1 MRDGQKKSEM
11 CKSINTNIALPIS
24 FQYTFNMSYPKNIQN
39 RIKRTEGQVGG
50 VRKMIMNNEPDTKV
64 MTQLQACISSL
75 ESLKIEMLK
84 QEMKKSL
91 VDDVKKSLGLS

>member
-1 MRDGQKKSEM
+1 
-11 CKSINTNIALPIS
+11 
-24 FQYTFNMSYPKNIQN
+24 MSYPKSIQN

-50 VRKMIMNNEPDTKV
+50 VRKMIMEGETNNKV

-75 ESLKIEMLK
+75 ESLKMEMLK